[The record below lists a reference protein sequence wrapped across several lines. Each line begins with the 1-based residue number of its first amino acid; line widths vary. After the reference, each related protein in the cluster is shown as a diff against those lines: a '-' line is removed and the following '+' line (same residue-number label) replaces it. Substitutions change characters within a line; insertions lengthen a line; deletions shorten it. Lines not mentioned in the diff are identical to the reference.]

1 MRERVASEV
10 VVVVVVL
17 KRVVA
22 VVLSFETKME
32 EKKEAVRYV
41 GVKVQMMAG
50 QLLSSKKRSQLNQL
64 NNTTRDWHD
73 EAR

>member
-1 MRERVASEV
+1 
-10 VVVVVVL
+10 
-17 KRVVA
+17 
-22 VVLSFETKME
+22 ME